1 MALKNFAFKILNEDK
16 FARCGIIQTH
26 RGDIHTPAFMPVG
39 TQATVK
45 ACTIDDIK
53 KTGSEIILANTYHLM
68 IRPGVDRIHS
78 IGGLHQFMNCNLPI
92 LTDSGGFQVMSLSK
106 LNKIDRE
113 KGAIFNSH
121 VDGKKFYL
129 SPEESIRI
137 QLGLNSDI
145 VMIMDECP
153 KKTNDREIIK
163 KSMELSL
170 YWAERSKKAFGKNP
184 HKGLFGIVQ
193 GGLFNDLRKK
203 SLDGLLNIG
212 FDGYAM
218 GGLAVGE
225 SQNEMFD
232 VLDNIK
238 EDLPSEK
245 PHYLMGV
252 GTPSD
257 ILGAVKRGI
266 DMFDCVLPTR
276 SGRTGLA
283 FTWNG
288 RINIKNNKYQNDN
301 SPLDPKCDNFNLNKY
316 SKNYLNHL
324 FNTNEILA
332 SMLLS
337 LHNINFYQ
345 ELMSAIRVNIDK
357 GTFQEF
363 HDKYINKL

>member
-1 MALKNFAFKILNEDK
+1 MALKNFAFKLLKKDNYS
-16 FARCGIIQTH
+16 RLGIIETS
-26 RGDIHTPAFMPVG
+26 RGNIKTPAFMPVG

-68 IRPGVDRIHS
+68 IRPGVDRIKDA
-78 IGGLHQFMNCNLPI
+78 GGLHTFMNCDLPI

-113 KGAIFNSH
+113 RGAIFNSH
-121 VDGKKFYL
+121 IDGKKFYL

-153 KKTNDREIIK
+153 KKTDDYKLIK

-170 YWAERSKKAFGKNP
+170 HWAERSKKAFGINP
-184 HKGLFGIVQ
+184 HKALFGIVQ
-193 GGLFNDLRKK
+193 GGLFKDLRIN
-203 SLDGLLNIG
+203 SLKELLNLD
-212 FDGYAM
+212 FDGYAI

-225 SQNEMFD
+225 TQNEMFT

-238 EDLPSEK
+238 DEMPENK

-266 DMFDCVLPTR
+266 DMFDCVMPTR

-288 RINIKNNKYQNDN
+288 RVNIRNSKYQNDN
-301 SPLDPKCDNFNLNKY
+301 SPLDENCKNLNLNKY

-324 FNTNEILA
+324 FNTNEILG
-332 SMLLS
+332 SMILT

-345 ELMSAIRVNIDK
+345 ELMSSIRENIEH
-357 GTFQEF
+357 GTFDKF
-363 HDKYINKL
+363 HDKYIDKL

>member
-1 MALKNFAFKILNEDK
+1 MALKNFAFKILDK
-16 FARCGIIQTH
+16 DNYARHGLIETH
-26 RGDIHTPAFMPVG
+26 RGNIKTPAFMPVG

-45 ACTIDDIK
+45 ACTIDSVK

-68 IRPGVDRIHS
+68 IRPGVDRIKNS
-78 IGGLHQFMNCNLPI
+78 GGLHTFMNCDLPI

-153 KKTNDREIIK
+153 KNTSDYELIR

-170 YWAERSKKAFGKNP
+170 YWAERSKNAFGKNP
-184 HKGLFGIVQ
+184 HKALFGIVQ
-193 GGLFNDLRKK
+193 GGLFKDLRLK
-203 SLDGLLNIG
+203 SLKELMKIG
-212 FDGYAM
+212 FDGYAL

-225 SQNEMFD
+225 SQSEMFG

-238 EDLPSEK
+238 SDLPSEK

-283 FTWNG
+283 FTWQG

-301 SPLDPKCDNFNLNKY
+301 SPLDPECDNLNLNKY

-332 SMLLS
+332 SMLLT

-345 ELMSAIRVNIDK
+345 ELMSAIRENITK
-357 GTFQEF
+357 GTFDDF
-363 HDKYINKL
+363 HNKYINKL

>member
-1 MALKNFAFKILNEDK
+1 MALKNFAFKVLKKDK
-16 FARCGIIQTH
+16 FARCGLIETH
-26 RGDIHTPAFMPVG
+26 RGNIHTPTFMPVG

-53 KTGSEIILANTYHLM
+53 RTGSEIILSNTYHLM
-68 IRPGVDRIHS
+68 IRPGVERIHS
-78 IGGLHQFMNCNLPI
+78 AGGLHNFMNCDLPI

-153 KKTNDREIIK
+153 KNTNDYELIR
-163 KSMELSL
+163 KSMDLSL
-170 YWAERSKKAFGKNP
+170 YWAARSKKAFGKNP
-184 HKGLFGIVQ
+184 HKALFGIVQ
-193 GGLFNDLRKK
+193 GGLFKDLRLQ
-203 SLDGLLNIG
+203 SLKELINIK
-212 FDGYAM
+212 FDGYAV

-225 SQNEMFD
+225 TQNEMFS
-232 VLDNIK
+232 VLDDIK
-238 EDLPSEK
+238 EFMPTEK

-283 FTWNG
+283 FTWQG
-288 RINIKNNKYQNDN
+288 RINIKNNKYQTDN
-301 SPLDPKCDNFNLNKY
+301 TPLDPNCENLNLNKY

-332 SMLLS
+332 SMLLT

-345 ELMSAIRVNIDK
+345 ELMASIRKNINE
-357 GTFQEF
+357 GTFDQF

>member
-1 MALKNFAFKILNEDK
+1 MALKNFAFKLLKKDNYS
-16 FARCGIIQTH
+16 RLGIIETS
-26 RGDIHTPAFMPVG
+26 RGNIKTPAFMPVG

-68 IRPGVDRIHS
+68 IRPGVDRIKDA
-78 IGGLHQFMNCNLPI
+78 GGLHTFMNCDLPI
-92 LTDSGGFQVMSLSK
+92 LTDSGGFQVMSLSR

-113 KGAIFNSH
+113 RGAIFNSH
-121 VDGKKFYL
+121 IDGKKFYL

-153 KKTNDREIIK
+153 KKTDDYKLIK

-170 YWAERSKKAFGKNP
+170 HWAERSKKAFGINP
-184 HKGLFGIVQ
+184 HKALFGIVQ
-193 GGLFNDLRKK
+193 GGLFKDLRIN
-203 SLDGLLNIG
+203 SLKELLNLD
-212 FDGYAM
+212 FDGYAI

-225 SQNEMFD
+225 TQNEMFN

-238 EDLPSEK
+238 DEMPENK

-266 DMFDCVLPTR
+266 DMFDCVMPTR

-288 RINIKNNKYQNDN
+288 RVNIRNNKYQNDN
-301 SPLDPKCDNFNLNKY
+301 SPLDENCKNLNLNKY

-324 FNTNEILA
+324 FNTNEILG
-332 SMLLS
+332 SMILT

-345 ELMSAIRVNIDK
+345 ELMSSIRENIK
-357 GTFQEF
+357 HGTFDKF
-363 HDKYINKL
+363 HDKYIDKL

>member
-1 MALKNFAFKILNEDK
+1 MALKNFAFKLLSKNNY
-16 FARCGIIQTH
+16 ARTGIIQTH
-26 RGDIHTPAFMPVG
+26 RGEIKTPAFMPVG

-45 ACTIDDIK
+45 ACTIKDIK
-53 KTGSEIILANTYHLM
+53 KTGSDIILANTYHLM
-68 IRPGVDRIHS
+68 IRPGVQRIQNA
-78 IGGLHQFMNCNLPI
+78 GGLHKFMNCDLPI

-129 SPEESIRI
+129 SPEESIKI

-153 KKTNDREIIK
+153 KKTNDYKLIK

-170 YWAERSKKAFGKNP
+170 YWAGRSKKAFGKNP
-184 HKGLFGIVQ
+184 HKALFGIVQ
-193 GGLFNDLRKK
+193 GGLFKDLRLL
-203 SLDGLLNIG
+203 SLKGLLDLD
-212 FDGYAM
+212 FDGYAI

-225 SQNEMFD
+225 TQKEMFK
-232 VLDNIK
+232 VLDDIK
-238 EDLPSEK
+238 ENLPEKK

-266 DMFDCVLPTR
+266 DMFDCVMPTR

-288 RINIKNNKYQNDN
+288 RLNIKNNKYQNDN
-301 SPLDPKCDNFNLNKY
+301 SPLDEKCKNLDLNKY

-324 FNTNEILA
+324 FNTNEILG
-332 SMLLS
+332 SMLLT
-337 LHNINFYQ
+337 LNNVNFYQ
-345 ELMSAIRVNIDK
+345 ELMNEIRKNIQK
-357 GTFQEF
+357 GTFDQF
-363 HDKYINKL
+363 HDKYIDKL

>member
-1 MALKNFAFKILNEDK
+1 MALKDFAFKILKKDK
-16 FARCGIIQTH
+16 FARCGLIETH
-26 RGDIHTPAFMPVG
+26 RGNIHTPTFMPVG

-45 ACTIDDIK
+45 ACRIEDLK
-53 KTGSEIILANTYHLM
+53 KTGSEIILSNTYHLM
-68 IRPGVDRIHS
+68 VRPGVDRIKN
-78 IGGLHQFMNCNLPI
+78 IGGLHEFMNCDLPI

-121 VDGKKFYL
+121 VDGKKYYL

-153 KKTNDREIIK
+153 KNTSDYELIK

-170 YWAERSKKAFGKNP
+170 YWAERSKKAFGINS
-184 HKGLFGIVQ
+184 HKALFGIIQ
-193 GGLFNDLRKK
+193 GGLFKDLRLQ
-203 SLDGLLNIG
+203 SLKNLLKIG
-212 FDGYAM
+212 FDGYAL

-225 SQNEMFD
+225 SQNEMFE

-238 EDLPSEK
+238 SDLPEKK

-283 FTWNG
+283 FTWDG
-288 RINIKNNKYQNDN
+288 RLNIKNNKYQNDN
-301 SPLDPKCDNFNLNKY
+301 SPIDPECDNLNLNKY

-332 SMLLS
+332 SMLLT

-345 ELMSAIRVNIDK
+345 EFMRAIRKNINN
-357 GTFQEF
+357 GTFDDF

>member
-1 MALKNFAFKILNEDK
+1 MALKDFAFNVLNKDK
-16 FARCGIIQTH
+16 YARHGLIQTH
-26 RGDIHTPAFMPVG
+26 RGNIKTPAFMPVG

-45 ACTIDDIK
+45 ACTINDII
-53 KTGSEIILANTYHLM
+53 KTGSEIILGNTYHLM
-68 IRPGVDRIHS
+68 IRPGVDRIQKA
-78 IGGLHQFMNCNLPI
+78 GGLHKFMTCDLPI

-129 SPEESIRI
+129 SLEESIRI

-153 KKTNDREIIK
+153 KKSDNYDLIK
-163 KSMELSL
+163 KSMNLSL
-170 YWAERSKKAFGKNP
+170 YWAKRSKKAFGKNP
-184 HKGLFGIVQ
+184 HKAIFGIVQ
-193 GGLFNDLRKK
+193 GGLFNDLRKQ
-203 SLDGLLNIG
+203 SLKKLMSIG
-212 FDGYAM
+212 FDGYAL

-225 SQNEMFD
+225 SQKEMFD
-232 VLDNIK
+232 VLNDIK
-238 EDLPSEK
+238 DELPKEK

-257 ILGAVKRGI
+257 IFGAVKRGI
-266 DMFDCVLPTR
+266 DMFDCVMPTR

-288 RINIKNNKYQNDN
+288 RINIKNNRYKDDN
-301 SPLDPKCDNFNLNKY
+301 TPLDDNCTNLNLNKY

-324 FNTNEILA
+324 FNTNEILG
-332 SMLLS
+332 SMILT

-345 ELMSAIRVNIDK
+345 ELMTAIRENIEN
-357 GTFQEF
+357 GTFDTF
-363 HDKYINKL
+363 HDKYIEKL